1 MPPAATH
8 SAAKRAP
15 LFWVLFAFVLLG
27 LFWVAT
33 LWITRFQA
41 GNPDP
46 EEAARA
52 ELRSK
57 TLAELHADDAK
68 KLDSYAW
75 IDRAK
80 GTVQIPIQEAMLLVL
95 PQLNANAPHAAY
107 PVVAAP
113 AISAPVTPAAPVAPA
128 PSEPTPPTPAPASP
142 VVP

>member
-1 MPPAATH
+1 MPPAVSH
-8 SAAKRAP
+8 SAAKQAP
-15 LFWVLFAFVLLG
+15 LFWVLFALLLLG

-52 ELRSK
+52 ELRTK
-57 TLAELHADDAK
+57 TLAELHADDTK

-75 IDRAK
+75 IDRTK
-80 GTVQIPIQEAMLLVL
+80 GTVQVPIQEAMILVL
-95 PQLNANAPHAAY
+95 PQLNANPPHAAY
-107 PVVAAP
+107 PVVASP
-113 AISAPVTPAAPVAPA
+113 AIPAPAAPVAPA
-128 PSEPTPPTPAPASP
+128 PPEPTPPVPATAPP